1 MAKGIARKIRC
12 IETGEIYN
20 SCNEA
25 GRKLGLSG
33 CTISRV
39 IRGIQESVKGL
50 HFEFVEEEEEEPEEE
65 EQMYLTTTNEQG
77 EPVPVIDSRE
87 VARMMGKT
95 HMEILWY
102 IEGHESSGVIS
113 IAKVIEKKG
122 ALLSEYFIESS
133 YLNNNKKGKCYL
145 VTKKGCELLG
155 NKQQG
160 EKGILFSL
168 AYVERF
174 NKMEKEIKSMSVHKY
189 SDLAKEDELILAMVK
204 GATPLD
210 RAKAV
215 QEYTAL
221 ITDKATAPLKDT
233 IAEQQAELTQSKAEL
248 TEKTD
253 FIDDINDC
261 FTFTQVKQYNKQL
274 LRDRKDI
281 VLSTAKLNEVAAEL
295 GIPVNKIDNPI
306 EYSPYRR
313 VNAYP
318 RKVWM
323 TAYPDIKLPEK
334 ESK

>member
-1 MAKGIARKIRC
+1 MTKGIARKIRC
-12 IETGEIYN
+12 IETGEVYN

-50 HFEFVEEEEEEPEEE
+50 HFEFVEEEEEPEEE

-77 EPVPVIDSRE
+77 ETVPVIDSRE

-174 NKMEKEIKSMSVHKY
+174 NEMEKELKSKSVHQY
-189 SDLAKEDELILAMVK
+189 PELTEKQQCILAVYDG
-204 GATPLD
+204 GASAVTASKRL
-210 RAKAV
+210 AEIEV
-215 QEYTAL
+215 QE
-221 ITDKATAPLKDT
+221 ATAPLKAT
-233 IAEQQAELTQSKAEL
+233 IEEQAPKVELADERLSMNGCISISDAN
-248 TEKTD
+248 KTFNLGQGKLIEWARNKG
-253 FIDDINDC
+253 FIDKRKYIKEVNQAGRKYFKVYQTGKYRNIGITEEGMKLIKENKEEINS
-261 FTFTQVKQYNKQL
+261 VKLHRN
-274 LRDRKDI
+274 RK
-281 VLSTAKLNEVAAEL
+281 
-295 GIPVNKIDNPI
+295 
-306 EYSPYRR
+306 
-313 VNAYP
+313 
-318 RKVWM
+318 
-323 TAYPDIKLPEK
+323 
-334 ESK
+334 